1 MGNKKYNQFL
11 ELKPKM
17 NILENFKFFSSKV
30 LVDKK
35 IKIYLFLDYDGTLA
49 PITNNINKA
58 FLPLKTKNVLEKIN
72 KNSKI
77 ELAIVSGRSVD
88 DLNKFIGIKNIIF
101 AGNHGFKIVKND
113 KPLHIVGENT
123 ANLMAKIK
131 TKIKNEFANSIDDIN
146 DIVLEDKEFS
156 IAIHYR
162 LVKNKS
168 IKSKLEEILLK
179 TISENGGDKLKLK
192 HGKKV
197 FEIMPNIEW
206 DKGYAVQWILNKMVK
221 QNNKDNNKE
230 NNKENDEE
238 NDEENDGTKGMKNK
252 SIVVY
257 IGDDKTDEDAFKI
270 VNKMVDFEGFSVLVK
285 PGLFDKD
292 FKDDVSEAKYVLN
305 GVKEVGQFL
314 DNLSELIG

>member
-1 MGNKKYNQFL
+1 MG
-11 ELKPKM
+11 
-17 NILENFKFFSSKV
+17 
-30 LVDKK
+30 
-35 IKIYLFLDYDGTLA
+35 
-49 PITNNINKA
+49 
-58 FLPLKTKNVLEKIN
+58 
-72 KNSKI
+72 
-77 ELAIVSGRSVD
+77 
-88 DLNKFIGIKNIIF
+88 
-101 AGNHGFKIVKND
+101 

-146 DIVLEDKEFS
+146 DIVLEDKEFN

-221 QNNKDNNKE
+221 DNNKE

-257 IGDDKTDEDAFKI
+257 IGVD
-270 VNKMVDFEGFSVLVK
+270 KMVDFEGFSVLVK

-292 FKDDVSEAKYVLN
+292 FKDDFKDDVSEAKYVLI

-314 DNLSELIG
+314 DKLSELIG